1 MQDRDHDLLGLAAV
15 ECIVLMDVRGLN
27 VARQIVSSLVLIL
40 LLLVQPRRVL
50 ARGSCYDLEVILREH
65 GQRLR
70 HVERL
75 LLLVGR
81 V

>member
-1 MQDRDHDLLGLAAV
+1 
-15 ECIVLMDVRGLN
+15 MDVCGLD
-27 VARQIVSSLVLIL
+27 VARQVISSLVLIL

-50 ARGSCYDLEVILREH
+50 ARRSCDDLEVILREH

-75 LLLVGR
+75 LLLVG
-81 V
+81 